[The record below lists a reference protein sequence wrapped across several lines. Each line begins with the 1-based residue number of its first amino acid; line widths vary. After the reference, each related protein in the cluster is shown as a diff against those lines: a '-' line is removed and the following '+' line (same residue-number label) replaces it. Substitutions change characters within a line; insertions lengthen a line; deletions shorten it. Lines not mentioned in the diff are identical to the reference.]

1 MRYTG
6 APERRAELLRMLA
19 AEGYLASADA
29 AERMGVSEMTVRR
42 DLQRLSDAGRVRRVA
57 GGATLAGAALPF
69 ERRTAVDASFKR
81 LVVEAAA
88 AELEGADVVALDA
101 GTTVAAMTALVR
113 ARTVVTHSLPVVTAL
128 AGRRPDALICA
139 GGEYQSDTRA
149 FAGPIAEAALR
160 SVRTQVAVLSA
171 TAITV
176 DGLWGTSTLDAA
188 IKRVLAEQA
197 DRVVVV
203 ADGAKI
209 GGSAPVRIMDVE
221 RADVLVTD
229 SRADTA
235 VLDGIRARGVAVRIA
250 G

>member
-6 APERRAELLRMLA
+6 APQRRAELLRMLTD
-19 AEGYLASADA
+19 EGYLASADA

-42 DLQRLSDAGRVRRVA
+42 DLQRLDDEGRVRRVA

-69 ERRTAVDASFKR
+69 ERRTAVDASYKR

-88 AELEGADVVALDA
+88 AELDGADTVALDA
-101 GTTVAAMTALVR
+101 GTTVAALTPLVR
-113 ARTVVTHSLPVVTAL
+113 ARTVVTHSLAVVTAL

-160 SVRTQVAVLSA
+160 SVRTQLAVLSA
-171 TAITV
+171 TAVTA
-176 DGLWGTSTLDAA
+176 DGLWGTNSLDAA

-197 DRVVVV
+197 DRVVLV

-209 GGSAPVRIMDVE
+209 GATAALRIMDVA
-221 RADVLVTD
+221 RVNVLVTD
-229 SRADTA
+229 VRADAA
-235 VLDGIRARGVAVRIA
+235 VLDRIRAQGVAVRIA